1 MPQTTSCN
9 GCGKNFSAPKYRRS
23 HLSQTTDPRCQSER
37 RAFLARRLPDY
48 SPPASPQQS
57 VSPPLPSSPLQGHT
71 GSTEPSLEPPP
82 HTPSREPIGS
92 EDSDQSDDNPTSDSD
107 SEQDLGELPDEDGDN
122 DEDDFGELP
131 NKDGDDDEQDSEE
144 DDDDDEHGRSLSN
157 EEATNLQGEIW
168 EGVHMDVFRGQHAG
182 SIHSNGIP
190 TMKEFDNT
198 LGGPPSN
205 PYSPFSSQT
214 DWELA
219 KWAKLQGPGSTAFTE
234 LMGVTN
240 VWSQFSIALS
250 FSLTIKTVL

>member
-1 MPQTTSCN
+1 
-9 GCGKNFSAPKYRRS
+9 
-23 HLSQTTDPRCQSER
+23 
-37 RAFLARRLPDY
+37 
-48 SPPASPQQS
+48 
-57 VSPPLPSSPLQGHT
+57 
-71 GSTEPSLEPPP
+71 
-82 HTPSREPIGS
+82 
-92 EDSDQSDDNPTSDSD
+92 
-107 SEQDLGELPDEDGDN
+107 
-122 DEDDFGELP
+122 
-131 NKDGDDDEQDSEE
+131 
-144 DDDDDEHGRSLSN
+144 
-157 EEATNLQGEIW
+157 
-168 EGVHMDVFRGQHAG
+168 MDVFHGQHAG

-219 KWAKLQGPGSTAFTE
+219 KWAKLRGPGSTAFTE